1 MTVKSKLLSNVALT
15 IVGISVIAGIG
26 LFSIAKV
33 KSSIEILTGKSTPMH
48 LKMLELQQTVEKV
61 SADFMR
67 LEMSTEPAEV
77 SRLSQ
82 TITDRIQRMETLNGE
97 IISGGA
103 SSSEVDT
110 QVLRDIEKTVVQ
122 VASQRLRDMALFKN
136 EITSVNSHLQ
146 KAEASVSGMR
156 KSITKMGT
164 NALSAINSSQTA
176 NLQVN
181 NSIKK
186 LLTLQSRLKDIN
198 IALVDLELVKN
209 KFKLGPLKERL
220 KHTIEQTRNIEVDR
234 GDNPAIKEVK
244 AVILDVLNKIAN
256 ESGGL
261 VALRQEILSTPE
273 KAETEQYAAKS
284 KEITTPLDENSK
296 LIFNTIDTLE
306 LQIVKDRNKVVSSLS
321 FQNAANSVMEAG
333 SGISLDVK
341 ELNAGVRQIM
351 LSSTEPEVAGLSAAL
366 SQAQRRVEANVA
378 KAQSLLLQSGQK
390 ELAASIADVSGTIRL
405 AGASIRNIEATK
417 LDVIRSNLAMHK
429 ALESARGISREQALR
444 SEEQV
449 KSIGENQQQILSGV
463 RQAVKNASLLSFVMI
478 GVSLFVALV
487 SLIISLRIIASITKP
502 LGHAKLVTSEIANG
516 NLTKRIELRSKDEI
530 AEICNS
536 INNIVVHFHDV
547 ISRVS
552 HNTQQVASAS
562 TLLSSASEQMASGA
576 ARVAE
581 QAATVATASEE
592 MAVTS
597 NEIALNCTQAAA
609 GSQQANDAA
618 ATGSDVVKATI
629 QGMNQIAE
637 KVRESSVTIGN
648 LGSLSEQIGAIVRTI
663 NDIADQTN
671 LLALNAAIEAAR
683 AGEHGRGFAVVADE
697 VHALAEKTSSATRE
711 IAEMIKSVQQ
721 QTKGAIKVMESGV
734 TRVEQGTLEAAKSG
748 NALEE
753 ILQQISS
760 VTLQVNQIAT
770 AAEEQTATTD
780 EISCNIQN
788 INAVCQETARSAQ
801 ESASSAL
808 QLSRLAEEQQK
819 LVGQFKLV

>member
-26 LFSIAKV
+26 LFSISKV
-33 KSSIEILTGKSTPMH
+33 KSSIEILTGKSTPLH

-77 SRLSQ
+77 TRLSQ
-82 TITDRIQRMETLNGE
+82 TITDRIQRMETLNQE

-122 VASQRLRDMALFKN
+122 VASQRLKDMALFKN
-136 EITSVNSHLQ
+136 EITSVNSQLQ

-209 KFKLGPLKERL
+209 KFKLGPFRERL
-220 KHTIEQTRNIEVDR
+220 KHTIELTRNIEVDR
-234 GDNPAIKEVK
+234 GDNPAIREVK
-244 AVILDVLNKIAN
+244 AVTLDVLNKIAN

-306 LQIVKDRNKVVSSLS
+306 LQIVKDRGKVVSSLG

-351 LSSTEPEVAGLSAAL
+351 LSSTEPEVAGLSVTL

-390 ELAASIADVSGTIRL
+390 DLAASIADVSGTIRL

-449 KSIGENQQQILSGV
+449 KSIGGEPAADPERGEAGGKKRLAALLRHDRRLAFCGPGLPDHQPAHHRLDHQAAV
-463 RQAVKNASLLSFVMI
+463 ARQA
-478 GVSLFVALV
+478 G
-487 SLIISLRIIASITKP
+487 
-502 LGHAKLVTSEIANG
+502 
-516 NLTKRIELRSKDEI
+516 
-530 AEICNS
+530 
-536 INNIVVHFHDV
+536 
-547 ISRVS
+547 
-552 HNTQQVASAS
+552 
-562 TLLSSASEQMASGA
+562 
-576 ARVAE
+576 
-581 QAATVATASEE
+581 
-592 MAVTS
+592 
-597 NEIALNCTQAAA
+597 
-609 GSQQANDAA
+609 
-618 ATGSDVVKATI
+618 
-629 QGMNQIAE
+629 
-637 KVRESSVTIGN
+637 
-648 LGSLSEQIGAIVRTI
+648 
-663 NDIADQTN
+663 DQ
-671 LLALNAAIEAAR
+671 R
-683 AGEHGRGFAVVADE
+683 DR
-697 VHALAEKTSSATRE
+697 
-711 IAEMIKSVQQ
+711 
-721 QTKGAIKVMESGV
+721 
-734 TRVEQGTLEAAKSG
+734 
-748 NALEE
+748 
-753 ILQQISS
+753 
-760 VTLQVNQIAT
+760 
-770 AAEEQTATTD
+770 
-780 EISCNIQN
+780 
-788 INAVCQETARSAQ
+788 
-801 ESASSAL
+801 
-808 QLSRLAEEQQK
+808 
-819 LVGQFKLV
+819 